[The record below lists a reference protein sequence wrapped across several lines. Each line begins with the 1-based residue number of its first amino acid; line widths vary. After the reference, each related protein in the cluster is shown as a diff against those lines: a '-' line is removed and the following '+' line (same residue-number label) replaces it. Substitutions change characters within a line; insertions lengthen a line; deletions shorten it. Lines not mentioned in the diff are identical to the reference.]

1 MPWTEW
7 TAIAEGQKTE
17 SRNCP
22 ECCLSNR
29 PNLDFIMKLT
39 LNFWRAKYIPFA
51 SLDLL
56 IFTTCRYK
64 YIFFFLVMFRRVVF
78 CLKMAGIQK
87 SLAKGGKAICY
98 QMKKYSSS
106 QAFGWVCPPFKND
119 VTCLFW
125 FEILSLTDR
134 DMNLNK

>member
-7 TAIAEGQKTE
+7 AAIAEGQKTE

-39 LNFWRAKYIPFA
+39 LNFWRLKYIPFA

-64 YIFFFLVMFRRVVF
+64 NIFFFLVMFRRVVF

-98 QMKKYSSS
+98 QMKKVSVEIFIVASFLMS
-106 QAFGWVCPPFKND
+106 LSPFQKRCYVPVLIWNSFFD
-119 VTCLFW
+119 L
-125 FEILSLTDR
+125 
-134 DMNLNK
+134 